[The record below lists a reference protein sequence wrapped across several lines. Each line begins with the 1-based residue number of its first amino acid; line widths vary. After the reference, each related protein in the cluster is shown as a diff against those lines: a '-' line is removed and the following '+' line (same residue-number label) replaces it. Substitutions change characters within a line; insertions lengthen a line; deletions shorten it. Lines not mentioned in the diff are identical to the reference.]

1 MLGWGA
7 ENDGRDEPFA
17 LPSQVEPP
25 DGGSGDA
32 VTEGPRSL
40 GHLPESLEELLRA
53 VDLLEDALY
62 ASGFPNLNGPP
73 EEDEAVEEVVRAA
86 AAWARAV
93 QRAYGLAERQR
104 RYKGA
109 GVLPFFKA
117 GSGFD
122 PIDDP
127 VALLG
132 QLPDE
137 YIVAELVGRDLTIFE
152 YTFSRARELHIG
164 QARSLTDPAERG
176 LAFTVGNWGEIQ
188 RRLMTGYAVVVK
200 RVLGLANWIRKRIQ
214 ELDAALLPRVKKIGV
229 GSHNRVRVEVSQA
242 GSSRA
247 VELTHMQGEFLRGL
261 AQKGCVTASRRTKMD
276 VLNSIPELRPWIEN
290 RPLEPVADIANEASY
305 GVAPAVQQTIW
316 REE

>member
-1 MLGWGA
+1 
-7 ENDGRDEPFA
+7 
-17 LPSQVEPP
+17 
-25 DGGSGDA
+25 
-32 VTEGPRSL
+32 VTEGSQSL

-62 ASGFPNLNGPP
+62 SSGFPNLNPPP
-73 EEDEAVEEVVRAA
+73 EKDEAIEEVVRSA
-86 AAWARAV
+86 AAWATAV
-93 QRAYGLAERQR
+93 QRAYGHAERQR

-137 YIVAELVGRDLTIFE
+137 YIVPELVARDLTIFE
-152 YTFSRARELHIG
+152 YTFSRARELHLG
-164 QARSLTDPAERG
+164 QARSLTNPAERG
-176 LAFTVGNWGEIQ
+176 IAFTATNWEEIR
-188 RRLMTGYAVVVK
+188 RRLLTGYGRIVK
-200 RVLGLANWIRKRIQ
+200 RVLGLTNWIRKKIQ
-214 ELDAALLPRVKKIGV
+214 ELDAAVLPRIRKVGL
-229 GSHNRVRVEVSQA
+229 GSHNRVKVEVSQA

-247 VELTHMQGEFLRGL
+247 LELTHMQGEFLRGL
-261 AQKGCVTASRRTKMD
+261 AQKGCVTTSRRTKMD
-276 VLNSIPELRPWIEN
+276 VLNGIPELRPWIEN

-305 GVAPAVQQTIW
+305 GVAPAVQQMIW
-316 REE
+316 CEE